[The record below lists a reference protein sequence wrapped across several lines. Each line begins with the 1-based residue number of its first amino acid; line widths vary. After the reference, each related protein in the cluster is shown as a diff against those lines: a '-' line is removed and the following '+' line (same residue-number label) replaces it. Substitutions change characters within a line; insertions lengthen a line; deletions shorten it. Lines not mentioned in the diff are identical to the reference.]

1 MLLNRK
7 KKIKNFT
14 KLDMCTLLEEKSR
27 EKESNLRGHLLY

>member
-7 KKIKNFT
+7 KNQNFSKI
-14 KLDMCTLLEEKSR
+14 DVCTLLEEKSR